1 MSNMTAYPDSKTDK
15 HMTTTPMTTDSNSK
29 KSILV
34 VEDDESIMEVLK
46 YNLEREGYHVVCR
59 ADGREGLNTAL
70 EQPHDLVVLDL
81 MLPGID
87 GVEICRQ
94 LRQSPGVK
102 TKPILMLTAKSEEV
116 DQVVGFTV
124 GADDYVTKPFSVKV
138 LLQRIKVLLSRKGP
152 DADAPLKLEMHG
164 LTIDRVAHEARANG
178 EVLPLTPTEFRLLDA
193 LMAHPGKAFTRSDL
207 LEAAVGAETI
217 VLDRTIDVHIRSLR
231 AKLGDFAWVIETVR
245 GVGYRFA
252 REPKT

>member
-1 MSNMTAYPDSKTDK
+1 MTNTMAHSEYKTEK
-15 HMTTTPMTTDSNSK
+15 HMSTANAALDSGAK

-46 YNLEREGYHVVCR
+46 YNLEREGYNVVCR
-59 ADGREGLNTAL
+59 TDGRDGLTTAL
-70 EQPHDLVVLDL
+70 ADPPDLVVLDL

-94 LRQSPGVK
+94 LRQSSGVK

-152 DADAPLKLEMHG
+152 DPDAPLKLEMHG
-164 LTIDRVAHEARANG
+164 LVIDRVAHEARAENG
-178 EVLPLTPTEFRLLDA
+178 VLPLTPTEFRLLDA
-193 LMAHPGKAFTRSDL
+193 LMSHPGKAYSRSDL

-231 AKLGDFAWVIETVR
+231 AKLGEFAWAIETVR

-252 REPKT
+252 REPKS

>member
-1 MSNMTAYPDSKTDK
+1 MSSMTAYSDSKTDRQ
-15 HMTTTPMTTDSNSK
+15 MSTVPMTAEPSSK

-59 ADGREGLNTAL
+59 MDGREGLNTAL
-70 EQPHDLVVLDL
+70 ADPPDLVVLDL

-164 LTIDRVAHEARANG
+164 LVIDRVAHEARANG

-193 LMAHPGKAFTRSDL
+193 LMAHPGKAFTRADL

-231 AKLGDFAWVIETVR
+231 AKLGDFTWVIETVR

-252 REPKT
+252 RESKS

>member
-1 MSNMTAYPDSKTDK
+1 MSNDV
-15 HMTTTPMTTDSNSK
+15 K

-34 VEDDESIMEVLK
+34 VEDDESIMEVVK
-46 YNLEREGYHVVCR
+46 YNLEREGYEVECR
-59 ADGREGLNTAL
+59 SDGREGLAAAL
-70 EQPHDLVVLDL
+70 ERPPDLLVLDL

-94 LRQSPGVK
+94 LRQSPRMR
-102 TKPILMLTAKSEEV
+102 TKPILMLTAKSEEL

-138 LLQRIKVLLSRKGP
+138 LMQRIKVLLSRKGTDS
-152 DADAPLKLEMHG
+152 DATPQLERHG
-164 LTIDRVAHEARANG
+164 MVVDRVAHEASVEGQA
-178 EVLPLTPTEFRLLDA
+178 LPLTPTEFRLLDT
-193 LMAHPGKAFTRSDL
+193 LMAQPGKAFSRGDL
-207 LEAAVGAETI
+207 LESAIGADTI

-231 AKLGDFAWVIETVR
+231 AKLGEHSWTIETVR

-252 REPKT
+252 REAKA

>member
-1 MSNMTAYPDSKTDK
+1 MTASTLAQRTGPKMSTAPADG
-15 HMTTTPMTTDSNSK
+15 K
-29 KSILV
+29 KSILI

-46 YNLEREGYHVVCR
+46 YNLEREGYTVVCR
-59 ADGREGLNTAL
+59 SDGREGLSAAL
-70 EQPHDLVVLDL
+70 ADPPDLVVLDL

-94 LRQSPGVK
+94 LRQSPGVR
-102 TKPILMLTAKSEEV
+102 TKPILMLTAKAEEV

-138 LLQRIKVLLSRKGP
+138 LMQRIKVLLSRKGP
-152 DADAPLKLEMHG
+152 DADAPPKLEMHG
-164 LTIDRVAHEARANG
+164 LVIDRVAHEARADDQ
-178 EVLPLTPTEFRLLDA
+178 VLPLTPTEFRLLDA
-193 LMAHPGKAFTRSDL
+193 LMSHPGKAFTRAEM

-231 AKLGDFAWVIETVR
+231 AKLADHAWTIETVR

-252 REPKT
+252 REGKG

>member
-1 MSNMTAYPDSKTDK
+1 MSNGTIADGKKT
-15 HMTTTPMTTDSNSK
+15 
-29 KSILV
+29 ILV

-46 YNLEREGYHVVCR
+46 YNLEREGYDVVCR
-59 ADGREGLNTAL
+59 SDGREGLSTAL
-70 EQPHDLVVLDL
+70 ADPPDLVVLDL

-87 GVEICRQ
+87 GVEICRE
-94 LRQSPGVK
+94 LRQSPEVR

-138 LLQRIKVLLSRKGP
+138 LLQRIKVLLSRKGIN
-152 DADAPLKLEMHG
+152 DTAPKLEMHG
-164 LTIDRVAHEARANG
+164 LVVDRVAHEARAG
-178 EVLPLTPTEFRLLDA
+178 GQLLPLTPTEFRLLEA
-193 LMAHPGKAFTRSDL
+193 LMSYAGKAFSRADL
-207 LEAAVGAETI
+207 LEAAIGEGTI

-231 AKLGDFAWVIETVR
+231 AKLGDYAWTIETVR

-252 REPKT
+252 KGSKE

>member
-1 MSNMTAYPDSKTDK
+1 MTSMTARPGSKTEK
-15 HMTTTPMTTDSNSK
+15 PMSTANALDSGAK

-59 ADGREGLNTAL
+59 MDGREGLSTAL
-70 EQPHDLVVLDL
+70 ADPPDLVVLDL

-94 LRQSPGVK
+94 LRQSSGVK

-152 DADAPLKLEMHG
+152 DGDAPLKLEMHG
-164 LTIDRVAHEARANG
+164 LTIDRVAHEARANE

-193 LMAHPGKAFTRSDL
+193 LMSHPGKAFSRSDL

-231 AKLGDFAWVIETVR
+231 AKLGEFAWAIETVR

-252 REPKT
+252 REPKS